1 MSSDPRPLTRGAVHG
16 APTRDGAVAQFVCS
30 HNLVQILNFTQEE
43 TGTQTLICF
52 LKKKKKKK
60 AILHSNHR
68 QLSTRSDLGLSLAE
82 TNQQTK
88 KPTNGILAPF
98 FGNSDSTLNQTDV

>member
-1 MSSDPRPLTRGAVHG
+1 MSSDPRPLTQGAVHR

-52 LKKKKKKK
+52 LKKKKPSC
-60 AILHSNHR
+60 IVIIGSYHP
-68 QLSTRSDLGLSLAE
+68 GV
-82 TNQQTK
+82 
-88 KPTNGILAPF
+88 IW
-98 FGNSDSTLNQTDV
+98 V